1 PEVLEAGCP
10 GGGAVATAG
19 ALAMLYQ
26 SLVHGGRSPDGAQ
39 VWREDLLR
47 DVLRVRTEGYMDP
60 VFRVPPNRCLGMTIA
75 GDDGKSGVR
84 GFGKTNSALAF
95 GHNGVGGQV
104 AWADPATGISFG
116 YCTNGVDRNDF
127 RHAKRVVAISS
138 MAAVCAA

>member
-1 PEVLEAGCP
+1 
-10 GGGAVATAG
+10 
-19 ALAMLYQ
+19 MLYQ
-26 SLVHGGRSPDGAQ
+26 SLVHGRRSPDGAQ